1 MKTALEIIEETKN
14 LLYPNAGV
22 KALAKMAYDD
32 PDGFCIMDNIMD
44 RHSYREECLDG
55 GLCHHPDFMLA
66 CLQTRYNNQLGE
78 LAIEIYN
85 KTMDE

>member
-1 MKTALEIIEETKN
+1 
-14 LLYPNAGV
+14 
-22 KALAKMAYDD
+22 
-32 PDGFCIMDNIMD
+32 MD
-44 RHSYREECLDG
+44 RYSYREECLDR

-85 KTMDE
+85 KAMEE